1 MPLLSTLYRKKL
13 DDLMLICKRN
23 LSSFDEKLI
32 NDAFRFSLNAHKLDK
47 RASGEPFVT
56 HPYEVAS
63 IIAKEIPF
71 DDTTVAS
78 GLLHDVVEDTK
89 FTYDDVK
96 AEFGQTIADIV
107 DGATKIEGMFENYET
122 KQVENY
128 RKMLLSMSN
137 DIRVI
142 LVKFAD
148 RLHNMRTLEYL
159 SPERQVRMS
168 RETMELYAP
177 LAHRL
182 GLSRVKIEFED
193 LAFKFLDRQFYNE
206 LSKKITAKKR
216 ERDSYI
222 NKFIQPVKASLNKS
236 GFKYEINGRAKNL
249 YSIAKKMRSRNKSF
263 EEIFDLFAVRII
275 LHTDNKNDCF
285 TAYGLCSEIYI
296 PIPERFKDYISI
308 PKKNGYQS
316 IHTTLLGPDGK
327 MVEVQIRT
335 RDMHEVAEKGVAAHW
350 KYKEN
355 INSNDKQM
363 EDWISWVR
371 EMFESTSKDSSPRQ
385 ILESLKS
392 NLYQDEIY
400 VFTPKGELKILPV
413 NSTTVDFAF
422 EIHTEVGYKCIGAK
436 INGKITPL
444 DTKLK
449 SGDQVEILTSK
460 VRRPNKDWEKFVITH
475 KAKSE
480 IHKWLNNER
489 REQVEHGKEL
499 WEKKLKKSKHTLT
512 EDELIKLL
520 HRLKFENV
528 RHFYSSIAENK
539 YTVDEL
545 FELIKDKNKL
555 LNGDIDSPLVRP
567 LEKNLQKKDEK
578 DYQLGLFETYIK
590 SARSS
595 KNKIIAGGGDVKDLM
610 FSYANCCNPIPGED
624 IIGFIT
630 KTEGVKIHRK
640 TCKNLTNLFLM
651 DPDRIIDVQWPEES
665 EDEFFV
671 GLRISG
677 EDKPGMLNNITEV
690 IASHHDTNIKSVN
703 ISSKGT
709 TFEGTVIL
717 MVKNI
722 THLNQLMEKIRNISS
737 VFDVRRLEE

>member
-1 MPLLSTLYRKKL
+1 MILSTLYKKKL
-13 DDLMLICKRN
+13 DELLLNCRRN
-23 LSSFDEKLI
+23 LNEFDENLI
-32 NDAFRFSLNAHKLDK
+32 VNAFKFSLNAHKLDK
-47 RASGEPFVT
+47 RASGEPFVV

-63 IIAKEIPF
+63 IIAKEIPL
-71 DDTTVAS
+71 DDITVAS
-78 GLLHDVVEDTK
+78 GLLHDVIEDTK
-89 FTYDDVK
+89 FTYQDVK
-96 AEFGQTIADIV
+96 EEFGQTIADIV

-159 SPERQVRMS
+159 SPERQVRMA
-168 RETMELYAP
+168 RETMEIYAP
-177 LAHRL
+177 LSHRL

-193 LAFKFLDRQFYNE
+193 LAFKFLDRQFYSE
-206 LSKKITAKKR
+206 LAKKVIAKKR
-216 ERDSYI
+216 EREAYVS
-222 NKFIQPVKASLNKS
+222 KFIQPIKAALLKD
-236 GFKYEINGRAKNL
+236 GFKYEINGRAKHL
-249 YSIAKKMRSRNKSF
+249 YSIAKKMKLRNKSF
-263 EEIFDLFAVRII
+263 EEIYDLFAVRII
-275 LHTDNKNDCF
+275 LDTPNKNDCF
-285 TAYGLCSEIYI
+285 TAYGMCSEIYI
-296 PIPERFKDYISI
+296 PVPERFKDYISL

-316 IHTTLLGPDGK
+316 IHTTLLGPEGK

-335 RDMHEVAEKGVAAHW
+335 QDMHEVAEKGVAAHW

-363 EDWISWVR
+363 EDWITWIR
-371 EMFESTSKDSSPRQ
+371 EMFEGSSKDSTPKQ
-385 ILESLKS
+385 ILESLKL

-413 NSTTVDFAF
+413 NSSPVDFAF

-436 INGKITPL
+436 VNGKITPL

-449 SGDQVEILTSK
+449 SGDQVEIITSK
-460 VRRPNKDWEKFVITH
+460 IKRPNKDWEKFVVTH

-480 IHKWLNNER
+480 IHKWINNEKR
-489 REQVEHGKEL
+489 KKVDLGREM
-499 WEKKLKKSKHTLT
+499 WEKKLKKMKHSLS

-520 HRLKFENV
+520 HRLRFENLQ
-528 RHFYSSIAENK
+528 HFYFSIADNK
-539 YTVDEL
+539 ANVDEL
-545 FELIKDKNKL
+545 FEILKDKNKL
-555 LNGDIDSPLVRP
+555 LSGEIISPLVKP
-567 LEKNLQKKDEK
+567 LDKKDIVKEK
-578 DYQLGLFETYIK
+578 EVQANLFETYIK
-590 SARSS
+590 TARSS
-595 KNKIIAGGGDVKDLM
+595 KSNIIASGDVKDLM

-630 KTEGVKIHRK
+630 KTEGVKIHK
-640 TCKNLTNLFLM
+640 KSCKNLTNLFLM
-651 DPDRIIDVQWPEES
+651 DPDRLIDVQWPEET

-671 GLRISG
+671 GIKIDG
-677 EDKPGMLNNITEV
+677 EDRPGMLNAITQVVSSYEN
-690 IASHHDTNIKSVN
+690 TNIKSVN
-703 ISSKGT
+703 IASKGS

-722 THLNQLMEKIRNISS
+722 THLNQLLDKLRNLGG
-737 VFDVRRLEE
+737 VFEVRRFEE